1 MIEHTEN
8 RDLITNPSYKNIMR
22 LSWPTMISYIALLTV
37 SIVDLYFVGDLG
49 RSAIAAVSIGGTV
62 WWLLMNFLDG
72 LRQATT
78 ILVAGFVGEGQDKK
92 SGLVLNLSLLIA
104 GIISV
109 VLFFSADALSD
120 FLHGIMTSDPAVVLL
135 GRSYLPILLKGSF
148 ATLMFF
154 SIEGFFRG
162 LGNTFLPMLI
172 SGVVCVVNIFFNW
185 TIVAG
190 HMGFTK
196 MGVKGA
202 AMSTVCAEC
211 IGLLI
216 GVCSILTDKSA
227 RKVISKQFARGSAMF
242 EFLKI
247 SLEVGFFALSI
258 SAARCIF
265 TAFIGRADTL
275 LLAAHQIANQV
286 FSILFLPSLA
296 FMISASIIASALV
309 SSNQLDLLTTAVR
322 RILVICMLTM
332 LVFGGLIWFYAESLA
347 LAFSP
352 TDLAVAKIA
361 SKAIKLVVID
371 QVICA
376 FSLVLRG
383 VLAGVGMAGYTMVVA
398 FFSSVVIFLPLAWL
412 VIFQFKLGL
421 LGGYIAMIFWTLLS
435 TALFSYRYFWTV
447 ANSERFSA
455 FLKKTQGEPG
465 GVEQDFAGMTGVCN
479 PAEVAENSEIGILSE
494 DEESSEAD
502 QREE

>member
-1 MIEHTEN
+1 MEPCQN

-78 ILVAGFVGEGQDKK
+78 ILVAGFVGEGEDRK
-92 SGLVLNLSLLIA
+92 SGLILNLSLLIA
-104 GIISV
+104 GIISLA
-109 VLFFSADALSD
+109 LFFSADALSD
-120 FLHGIMTSDPAVVLL
+120 FLHGIMTKDESVIIL
-135 GRSYLPILLKGSF
+135 GRNYLPILLKGSF

-154 SIEGFFRG
+154 SIEGFLRG

-172 SGVVCVVNIFFNW
+172 SGVVCLVNIFFNW

-190 HMGFTK
+190 HLGFAK
-196 MGVKGA
+196 MGVRGA
-202 AMSTVCAEC
+202 AMSTVWAES

-216 GVCSILTDKSA
+216 GFCSIFSHKSI
-227 RKVISKQFARGSAMF
+227 RKIVSAQLARGSAIF

-296 FMISASIIASALV
+296 FMISASIISSALV
-309 SSNQLDLLTTAVR
+309 SSNQLNLIKTAVF
-322 RILVICMLTM
+322 RILVICMATM
-332 LVFGGLIWFYAESLA
+332 LLFGGLIWIFSPDLA

-352 TDLAVAKIA
+352 TDLAVTAIA

-371 QVICA
+371 QIICA

-398 FFSSVVIFLPLAWL
+398 FFTSFVIFLPLSWL
-412 VIFQFKLGL
+412 AIFYFKLGL
-421 LGGYIAMIFWTLLS
+421 LGGYAMMILWTTLSMILFAKRFFWN
-435 TALFSYRYFWTV
+435 V
-447 ANSERFSA
+447 ANSERLA
-455 FLKKTQGEPG
+455 HFLKKSEAEPG

-479 PAEVAENSEIGILSE
+479 PAEVAENSEIGIL
-494 DEESSEAD
+494 
-502 QREE
+502 REEEEEK